1 MRGLLEETVPSLRQ
15 GDTLV
20 VARDCSISS
29 DWFLMGTVIV
39 VAEQMYAT
47 GFEFYFKKAGT
58 QKLGDIS
65 LEYDGAKPR
74 LRFPYKNELKR
85 Y

>member
-1 MRGLLEETVPSLRQ
+1 MRTLFTKGIPSIRQ

-20 VARDCSISS
+20 VARDCAISS
-29 DWFLMGTVIV
+29 DKFLMGTVIV
-39 VAEQMYAT
+39 LVKRIPPKGFVFYYKIADEQ
-47 GFEFYFKKAGT
+47 K
-58 QKLGDIS
+58 IS
-65 LEYDGAKPR
+65 SINLENDVAKPR